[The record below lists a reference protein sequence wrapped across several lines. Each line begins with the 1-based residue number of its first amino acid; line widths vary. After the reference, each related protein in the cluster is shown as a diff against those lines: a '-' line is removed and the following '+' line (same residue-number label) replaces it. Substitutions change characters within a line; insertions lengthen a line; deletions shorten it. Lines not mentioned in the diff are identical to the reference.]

1 MKFLKN
7 KFFIIALS
15 VAIFAVI
22 FTATLSLMGVT
33 DPFKDLINTASVP
46 LRCAGIAVKDSIDG
60 FRKYFTAIDDL
71 YAENKDL
78 KDQVNSLLGQLADA
92 NAVKEENERLQ
103 RCIGYGV

>member
-46 LRCAGIAVKDSIDG
+46 LRYAGVAVKDSIDG
-60 FRKYFTAIDDL
+60 FKKYFTAIDRLD
-71 YAENKDL
+71 AENKDL
-78 KDQVNSLLGQLADA
+78 KDRRLEEKYNHWNKSLDEYLKTIETA
-92 NAVKEENERLQ
+92 KR
-103 RCIGYGV
+103 